1 MVLDILRPVVF
12 ERALLREVAR
22 EWGVEDDLA
31 RLHGADLALLGAGLA
46 ALAAIAFLAWRG
58 RTAALERLALL
69 GLSVGLTLALFE
81 GALRLLMRPLVYRPH
96 LQLVLHPDPEV
107 LPGTTSPS
115 RFSTNG
121 VGMRG
126 PEWDAGARRILCV
139 GGSTTICLYLD
150 DAKAWPA
157 RLMALLNEGAPS
169 PRYWVG
175 NVGKSG
181 HDTYHH
187 LALLRRLPEASR
199 VDAVIVLCGVNDLAH
214 AVRASHEARRRMAA
228 SSVFDAGGPFNPT
241 HAYFKQAF
249 AYQAL
254 KRFVRSADAIYEED
268 ERGHAYARR
277 RQRRRQATPDYP
289 LPALPEHLAAYTA
302 NLEAMAALCRER
314 GARVVFLT
322 QPTLWQDPMP
332 PELEALTW
340 FRPIPGTTRTVS
352 SPELA
357 RGMAAFNEA
366 MLAFCRQ
373 RSLECLDLAAQVPK
387 AARYF
392 FDDEHLTEAGADRV
406 AQAVADYL
414 RARPVAAAAAR

>member
-1 MVLDILRPVVF
+1 VL
-12 ERALLREVAR
+12 ERALLRDVAR
-22 EWGVEDDLA
+22 EWGVEQDLA
-31 RLHGADLALLGAGLA
+31 RLHGSDLALLAASVA
-46 ALAAIAFLAWRG
+46 ALAAIALLAWRG
-58 RTAALERLALL
+58 RAAALERLALL
-69 GLSVGLTLALFE
+69 GLRAGLTLALFE
-81 GALRLLMRPLVYRPH
+81 GALRWLVRPMVYRPG
-96 LQLVLHPDPEV
+96 LRLTLHPDPQV

-115 RFSTNG
+115 HFSTNRA
-121 VGMRG
+121 GMRG
-126 PEWDAGARRILCV
+126 PEWDPEARRILCV
-139 GGSTTICLYLD
+139 GGSTTMCLYLD
-150 DAKAWPA
+150 DARAWPA
-157 RLMALLNEGAPS
+157 RLMALLNEGAPA

-214 AVRASHEARRRMAA
+214 AVRASHQARRRMAP

-241 HAYFKQAF
+241 HPYFKQAF

-254 KRFVRSADAIYEED
+254 KRLVRSADALYEED

-277 RQRRRQATPDYP
+277 RQRRQEATPDYP

-302 NLEAMAALCRER
+302 NLEAIAAFGRER
-314 GARVVFLT
+314 GARVLFLT

-352 SPELA
+352 SPALA

-373 RSLECLDLAAQVPK
+373 RSLECLDLAPQVPK
-387 AARYF
+387 DARHF
-392 FDDEHLTEAGADRV
+392 FDDEHLTEAGAERV
-406 AQAVADYL
+406 AQAVAEYL
-414 RARPVAAAAAR
+414 RARPVERR